1 MKVQW
6 GYVMLKSNIDTVNKS
21 KMLLGILLLAAI
33 LRFQR
38 IFWGI
43 PISDPLVQGYHT
55 DEPKIIG
62 C

>member
-1 MKVQW
+1 
-6 GYVMLKSNIDTVNKS
+6 MLKSNIDTVNKS
-21 KMLLGILLLAAI
+21 KMLFGSLFLAAI

-43 PISDPLVQGYHT
+43 PIFDPLVQGYHL
-55 DEPKIIG
+55 DQHKMIG